1 MPAAANLYY
10 HLYEGSEEGR
20 KPPVI
25 LIHGAGG
32 THLFWPSEMRRLPGY
47 RIHAPDLP
55 GHGKSNGRGQQSIR
69 AYAEELVEW
78 LAAMGVHS
86 AVFVGHSMGGAIA
99 LTLALDF
106 PEHVLGLGLVASGAR
121 MRVAPAILESAANP
135 TTFHNAVE
143 MIVASA
149 FSPESSPRLI
159 ELASQR
165 MAETRP
171 SVLHGDFLA
180 CDAFDE
186 TERLAQIRQPAL
198 VVCGADDKL
207 TPPRYSQFLADTLPN
222 ASLRMIPNAGHMVML
237 EQPQAVAS
245 ALAAFLPAI
254 YY

>member
-1 MPAAANLYY
+1 M
-10 HLYEGSEEGR
+10 
-20 KPPVI
+20 I

-32 THLFWPSEMRRLPGY
+32 TNLFWPSEIRRLPGY
-47 RIHAPDLP
+47 RVHAPDLP
-55 GHGKSNGRGQQSIR
+55 GHGKSDGRGQQSIR

-78 LAAMGVHS
+78 LAAIRLHS
-86 AVFVGHSMGGAIA
+86 AIFVGHSMGGAIA

-106 PEHVLGLGLVASGAR
+106 PEHVLGVGLVASGAR
-121 MRVAPAILESAANP
+121 LRVAPAILESAANP

-143 MIVASA
+143 MVIANA
-149 FSPESSPRLI
+149 FSPAVSPRLA

-165 MAETRP
+165 MIETRP

-186 TERLAQIRQPAL
+186 TERIAQIHQPAL
-198 VVCGADDKL
+198 IICGADDKL
-207 TPPRYSQFLADTLPN
+207 TPLRYSQFLADTLPN
-222 ASLRMIPNAGHMVML
+222 ASYKTIPNAGHMVML

-245 ALAAFLPAI
+245 ALTAFLPAI